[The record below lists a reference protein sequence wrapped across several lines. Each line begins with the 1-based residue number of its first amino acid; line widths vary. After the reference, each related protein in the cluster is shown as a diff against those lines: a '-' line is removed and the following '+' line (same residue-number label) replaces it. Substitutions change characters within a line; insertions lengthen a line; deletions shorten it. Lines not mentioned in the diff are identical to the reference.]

1 MTDKSTAK
9 DVVVGGYD
17 YKVPFEHQYDSKEA
31 AEVSYYMYKR
41 FQSTATPTLALNGTS
56 TSEWELSPQL
66 VYNLSK
72 SYLEADFT
80 MNAPGADIISAVHAG
95 FCSLIDTIELVDASG
110 QRIVQITQVP
120 YYTKLIYRPTTSM
133 TDFLSNS
140 VTRPAPTVVLADS
153 SRTSL
158 FHRSNV
164 AGPATVAL
172 TNANAPSLVVVS
184 SNTGA
189 AFIPAPASISGTIE
203 AYTSVA
209 SCVVATT
216 DVGVPTANTAL
227 SFRLSLPL
235 EFFAG
240 TFFSINKD
248 MFYNQT
254 MRIRVTWNAYSKM
267 GFQAAANGTGAT
279 PLTAQV
285 AIASNSDIIRL
296 AVQANPLSVDSVKR
310 RVLGAGVNLH
320 VPFVTSYKYTPAITP
335 INAVDSLQTFQKK
348 LTSGLGQRLLR
359 VYSGVFN
366 AEADNGGIYYCQN
379 QAISVTNTRAN
390 GNRLITRVFTK
401 LDDQN
406 LQDQVLEVSN
416 GDLYRQL
423 QSRLDESVCGSNAQ
437 FLISPFML
445 DDWTPW
451 RTIDSKDGDNMISGL
466 SLETERMYEFNAHC
480 NQVGSDANLT
490 VSMMMFPITQ
500 KLLTVTKEGITFA

>member
-31 AEVSYYMYKR
+31 AEVSYYMFKR

-72 SYLEADFT
+72 SYLEADILIT
-80 MNAPGADIISAVHAG
+80 KPANGSVTAVHAG
-95 FCSLIDTIELVDASG
+95 FCSLIDTIELLDASG

-140 VTRPAPTVVLADS
+140 VTRITETIVLADS
-153 SRTSL
+153 SKTSL

-164 AGPATVAL
+164 AGPAVAAI
-172 TNANAPSLVVVS
+172 NAQSPALVAVS
-184 SNTGA
+184 STGT
-189 AFIPAPASISGTIE
+189 IVPAPATISTLIE
-203 AYTSVA
+203 SYTGVA
-209 SCVVATT
+209 SCAPGAIAAGDPGTGFVA
-216 DVGVPTANTAL
+216 
-227 SFRLSLPL
+227 FRLSLPL

-248 MFYNQT
+248 MFYGQT
-254 MRIRVTWNAYSKM
+254 MRIRVTWNAASKM
-267 GFQAAANGTGAT
+267 GFTAVAADGTL
-279 PLTAQV
+279 PTAITTAV

-310 RVLGAGVNLH
+310 RVLTNGINLH
-320 VPFVTSYKYTPAITP
+320 VPFVTSYKYTPAISLGATD
-335 INAVDSLQTFQKK
+335 NLQTFQKK

-366 AEADNGGIYYCQN
+366 AEADNGGVYYCQN
-379 QAISVTNTRAN
+379 QAISVVDAQAN
-390 GNRLITRVFTK
+390 GRLITRVFTK

-406 LQDQVLEVSN
+406 LQDQVLEVKN

-451 RTIDSKDGDNMISGL
+451 RTIDSKDGDNMLSGI

-480 NQVGSDANLT
+480 NQIGSNANLT
-490 VSMMMFPITQ
+490 VNMMMFPITQ

>member
-72 SYLEADFT
+72 SYLEADLT
-80 MNAPGADIISAVHAG
+80 VSAQGGELIAALHSG
-95 FCSLIDTIELVDASG
+95 FCALIDTLEFLDSSG
-110 QRIVQITQVP
+110 QRLAQITQVP
-120 YYTKLIYRPTTSM
+120 YYTKLTYRPTTSM

-140 VTRPAPTVVLADS
+140 ITRSAATVTNVDS

-164 AGPATVAL
+164 AGPATVSL
-172 TNANAPSLVVVS
+172 LEANAPSLVVLS

-189 AFIPAPASISGTIE
+189 AFVPAGAGTYE

-209 SCVVATT
+209 SCA
-216 DVGVPTANTAL
+216 PASAANAAL
-227 SFRLSLPL
+227 AVRLSIPL
-235 EFFAG
+235 EYFAG
-240 TFFSINKD
+240 SIFSINKD
-248 MFYNQT
+248 LFYNQT
-254 MRIRVTWNAYSKM
+254 MRIRVTWNAASKF
-267 GFQAAANGTGAT
+267 GFQARVEGTTAA
-279 PLTAQV
+279 PLGVGV

-310 RVLGAGVNLH
+310 RVLTNGINLH
-320 VPFVTSYKYTPAITP
+320 VPFVTSYKYTPAIEL
-335 INAVDSLQTFQKK
+335 NGRDYLETFQKK

-359 VYSGVFN
+359 VYSAIFN

-379 QAISVTNTRAN
+379 QALSLTNVRAEA
-390 GNRLITRVFTK
+390 NRLITRVFTK

-423 QSRLDESVCGSNAQ
+423 QSRLDESVCGSNSQ

-451 RTIDSKDGDNMISGL
+451 RTIDSKDGDNMLSGL

-480 NQVGSDANLT
+480 NQVGSDANRT
-490 VSMMMFPITQ
+490 VNMMMFPITQ